1 MNVLILLVRV
11 KYDSILKI
19 RWGEVMNISIEI
31 KERDTD
37 HIDIFVAG
45 EIDAYTA
52 PKVKEALEVY
62 QVKEGI
68 VLRID
73 LTEVSYMDSTGLG
86 VFVGAFKSLRQR
98 QSELVLFGLSDRL
111 FRLFEITG
119 LSDIIE
125 IKNVEGEMNG
135 NNA

>member
-1 MNVLILLVRV
+1 
-11 KYDSILKI
+11 
-19 RWGEVMNISIEI
+19 MNISIEI

-73 LTEVSYMDSTGLG
+73 LTEVSLHG
-86 VFVGAFKSLRQR
+86 
-98 QSELVLFGLSDRL
+98 
-111 FRLFEITG
+111 
-119 LSDIIE
+119 
-125 IKNVEGEMNG
+125 
-135 NNA
+135 

>member
-1 MNVLILLVRV
+1 
-11 KYDSILKI
+11 
-19 RWGEVMNISIEI
+19 MNISIEI

-73 LTEVSYMDSTGLG
+73 LTEVSYMDHRIRRICRSFQKLTSTP
-86 VFVGAFKSLRQR
+86 K
-98 QSELVLFGLSDRL
+98 
-111 FRLFEITG
+111 
-119 LSDIIE
+119 
-125 IKNVEGEMNG
+125 
-135 NNA
+135 

>member
-1 MNVLILLVRV
+1 
-11 KYDSILKI
+11 
-19 RWGEVMNISIEI
+19 MNISIEI

-52 PKVKEALEVY
+52 PRVKEAY

>member
-1 MNVLILLVRV
+1 
-11 KYDSILKI
+11 
-19 RWGEVMNISIEI
+19 MNISIEI

-52 PKVKEALEVY
+52 PK
-62 QVKEGI
+62 VKEGI

>member
-1 MNVLILLVRV
+1 
-11 KYDSILKI
+11 
-19 RWGEVMNISIEI
+19 MNISIEI

-73 LTEVSYMDSTGLG
+73 LTEVSYMDSI
-86 VFVGAFKSLRQR
+86 VGAFKSLRQR

>member
-1 MNVLILLVRV
+1 
-11 KYDSILKI
+11 
-19 RWGEVMNISIEI
+19 MNISIEI

-52 PKVKEALEVY
+52 PRVKEALEVY

>member
-1 MNVLILLVRV
+1 
-11 KYDSILKI
+11 
-19 RWGEVMNISIEI
+19 
-31 KERDTD
+31 
-37 HIDIFVAG
+37 
-45 EIDAYTA
+45 
-52 PKVKEALEVY
+52 
-62 QVKEGI
+62 
-68 VLRID
+68 
-73 LTEVSYMDSTGLG
+73 MDSTGLG

-98 QSELVLFGLSDRL
+98 QNELVLFGLSDRL

>member
-1 MNVLILLVRV
+1 
-11 KYDSILKI
+11 
-19 RWGEVMNISIEI
+19 
-31 KERDTD
+31 
-37 HIDIFVAG
+37 
-45 EIDAYTA
+45 
-52 PKVKEALEVY
+52 ALEVY

-98 QSELVLFGLSDRL
+98 QRELVLFGLSDRL